1 MEAAIVQHIQN
12 TLSAQQ
18 DIRKNAEAAL
28 TSAELTPGFSLALLN
43 VVGAATVDPN
53 IRITCSIYFKNFVK
67 KHWKQV
73 EGEPDKLHAPDR
85 VNIKAMIVDLMITS
99 PHSIQLQLSE
109 AVTMIADNDFPDQWL
124 ELVPLL
130 VSKLDASNFDINAGV
145 LQTAHS
151 IFKRWRHQFQS
162 NKLFTEIKMVLE
174 QFAAPFLAFFQAT
187 DALVDQNANNPKAL
201 AVLFNIILL
210 LTKIFYSL
218 NCQDYPEFFENN
230 HDQCMA
236 LLKKYLVYTNPLL
249 ETSDDEEVGPIEK
262 VKASICEIIDL
273 YGTKYEEDFKT
284 LPQFVE
290 TVWGLLTTTGPQ
302 PKYDVLVSK
311 AIGFLTAVARPAR
324 HKHMFSNEVLRNI
337 CQSIIVPNMSLRDA
351 DIELFEDD
359 CMEYIRRD
367 LEGSDMGTRRG
378 AATDLI
384 RGLLS
389 HFAQETT
396 TIVSEYLTVLM
407 AEYNRDTK
415 ANWKSKDTALYLIIA
430 VSAKASSLQSGV
442 TSVNEYIDT
451 VSVFAA
457 NVLPDLQAPVNGP
470 TQAIIKV
477 DCLKYVLTF
486 RMQLSK
492 EQILQV
498 FPFVVQHLSSTNYVV
513 YTYAAVCIER
523 ILAIK
528 SGNHLM
534 FSKADVHQYI
544 QPMLLRLFDLIQA
557 NGTTSE
563 KLAENDYLMKT
574 LMRVLLVARDDVTPY
589 ASEILNRLTQ
599 IIDVISKNPSN
610 PKFSHFAFES
620 VGALIRNVCHS
631 NVQLVSE
638 FEQFL
643 FPPFQSILQ
652 QDVAEF
658 MPYVF
663 QLMAQMLAIHTEA
676 GIPDTYKQM
685 LPPLMTP
692 LLWESHGNIPALV
705 GLLES
710 YLAKGP
716 SELIQAG
723 QLTPI
728 LGIYH
733 KLISSRMNDH
743 YGMDLILSVYENV
756 SSADLGPY
764 NKNIFMLLLQRLKSS
779 RTPKFTN
786 CFLKFLSTLL
796 IMQKDGLNADMVIGF
811 FDSITPNL
819 FRDMFISV
827 VLPGLTEMVQPE
839 ERKLFIIGMTN
850 LLTRSSVILS
860 DAYLPLWP
868 ELIKTVIELLKIPA
882 AENADVNPEDELY
895 IADVEEAGY
904 QASFAKLAAPVKK
917 RNGALQKV
925 DPKEYF
931 MKHLIEFKAGPGGA
945 RIGAQVWA
953 MLG

>member
-1 MEAAIVQHIQN
+1 MEAAIAQHIQN
-12 TLSAQQ
+12 TLSVQQ
-18 DIRKNAEAAL
+18 DIRRSAEAAL
-28 TSAELTPGFSLALLN
+28 SSAELTPGFSLALLN
-43 VVGAATVDPN
+43 VVGAANADMS
-53 IRITCSIYFKNFVK
+53 IRVTCAIYFKNFVK

-73 EGEPDKLHAPDR
+73 EGEPDKLQAPDR
-85 VNIKAMIVDLMITS
+85 AAIKASIVDLMIAA
-99 PHSIQLQLSE
+99 PNSIQLQLSE
-109 AVTMIADNDFPDQWL
+109 AVTMIADNDFPEQWS

-151 IFKRWRHQFQS
+151 IFKRWRHQFAS
-162 NKLFTEIKMVLE
+162 NKLFSEIKMVLE

-187 DALVDQNANNPKAL
+187 DALVDNNAQNPKAL
-201 AVLFNIILL
+201 AVLFNAILL

-230 HDQCMA
+230 HDQFMA

-249 ETSDDEEVGPIEK
+249 ETNDNEEVGPIEK
-262 VKASICEIIDL
+262 VKSSICEIIDL

-284 LPQFVE
+284 LPDFVQ
-290 TVWGLLTTTGPQ
+290 TVWGLLTTTGAQ
-302 PKYDVLVSK
+302 PKYDGLVSK

-324 HKHMFSNEVLRNI
+324 HKHMFSNDVLRNI

-367 LEGSDMGTRRG
+367 LEGSDIGTRRG
-378 AATDLI
+378 AATELI
-384 RGLLS
+384 RGLLG

-396 TIVSEYLTVLM
+396 AIVSEYLTALL
-407 AEYNRDTK
+407 AEYARDPK
-415 ANWKSKDTALYLIIA
+415 NNWKSKDTALYLIIA

-451 VSVFAA
+451 ISVFASH
-457 NVLPDLQAPVNGP
+457 VLPDLQAPVNGP
-470 TQAIIKV
+470 TEAIIKV
-477 DCLKYVLTF
+477 DALKYVLTF
-486 RMQLSK
+486 RNQLSK
-492 EQILQV
+492 VQILDV
-498 FPFVVQHLSSTNYVV
+498 FPFIVQHLSSTNYVV

-523 ILAIK
+523 ILAVK
-528 SGNHLM
+528 SGAHLM
-534 FSKADVHQYI
+534 FAKNDIHQYV

-557 NGTTSE
+557 NGATSA
-563 KLAENDYLMKT
+563 KLAENDYLMKA
-574 LMRVLLVARDDVTPY
+574 LMRVLLVGRDDILPY

-599 IIDVISKNPSN
+599 IIDVIAKNPSN
-610 PKFSHFAFES
+610 PKFNHFAFES
-620 VGALIRNVCHS
+620 VGALIRNICQS
-631 NVQLVSE
+631 NVQLIGE

-643 FPPFQSILQ
+643 FPPFQAILQ

-663 QLMAQMLAIHTEA
+663 QLMAQMLAIHKES
-676 GIPDTYKQM
+676 GIPPAYKQM
-685 LPPLMTP
+685 LAPLLTP
-692 LLWESHGNIPALV
+692 ALWESHGNIPALV

-710 YLAKGP
+710 YLTKGA
-716 SELIQAG
+716 SEIVHGG

-733 KLISSRMNDH
+733 KLIASRMNDN
-743 YGMDLILSVYENV
+743 YGMDLIMSVYENV
-756 SSADLGPY
+756 STSDLASF

-786 CFLKFLSTLL
+786 CFLKFLCNLL
-796 IMQKDGLNADMVIGF
+796 IMEKEGLNADAVIGF
-811 FDSITPNL
+811 FDSIQPGL
-819 FRDMFISV
+819 FRDMFTSV
-827 VLPGLTEMVQPE
+827 VLPGLAEMVQPE

-882 AENADVNPEDELY
+882 AQDADVSPDDELY

-904 QASFAKLAAPVKK
+904 QASFARLAAPTKK
-917 RNGALQKV
+917 RNTVQTV
-925 DPKEYF
+925 DVNAYF
-931 MKHLIEFKAGPGGA
+931 MQHMVAFKAGPGGA
-945 RIGAQVWA
+945 RVSPAVWA